1 MRSARPYNARMTW
14 WMWIAGGLAL
24 MVLELATPSGFFIM
38 FFGLGALTIGA
49 LAAAGLIASNGAQWL
64 LFTVCSLGYL
74 LLFRGKVQ
82 ERFQAPPPPAVDS
95 MVGVLAVPQGPI
107 AAGEVG
113 RVEVRGSSWSA
124 RNVGADAIT
133 LGQRCV
139 VVGIEGLLLAVRPE

>member
-38 FFGLGALTIGA
+38 FFGLGAMSVGA
-49 LAAAGLIASNGAQWL
+49 LTGAGVIASGWAQWL

-82 ERFQAPPPPAVDS
+82 ERFQTPPPPDVDS
-95 MVGVLAVPQGPI
+95 LVGVLAVPQGPI
-107 AAGEVG
+107 APGEVG

-124 RNVGADAIT
+124 RNVGADGIAV
-133 LGQRCV
+133 GQRCV
-139 VVGIEGLLLAVRPE
+139 VVRIEGLLLAVRPE